1 MRNVFAA
8 AAAWA
13 GARTAFALATLVDV
27 RNAAPAPLGASMAV
41 TIDGKIVGDIG
52 AGCYE
57 SEIVEA
63 AMTTASDGI
72 ARVLDLDLT
81 SDDIVLGSNGCGGFL
96 RVVTWKPASDFART
110 AAAIVAGRSD
120 AGVTISYDY
129 ERNAREFTA
138 TFPARRELIIVGG
151 TTLAQEIASIAARL
165 DFRTIV
171 VDPRPSFATPERL
184 SAVDEIIVAWP
195 EDALPGMLTARTPLL
210 VISHDPKLDIPALR
224 AGLASETPYI
234 GLLGSRRAQDG
245 RRSALRFE
253 GVSEEAL
260 TRIHGPVGLDL
271 GGITMAETAV
281 SILAEIVAEERGRS
295 GGPLLRHSGTIHNVE
310 RRTERSLR

>member
-234 GLLGSRRAQDG
+234 GLLGSRRARWLG
-245 RRSALRFE
+245 SPPSAFLRPRWT
-253 GVSEEAL
+253 GS
-260 TRIHGPVGLDL
+260 TGPS
-271 GGITMAETAV
+271 V
-281 SILAEIVAEERGRS
+281 SISAASRWRKPPS
-295 GGPLLRHSGTIHNVE
+295 
-310 RRTERSLR
+310 RSLPKSLPKSAAARAVRYCGTQARFIT